1 MNVNKNIKKFRRN
14 RDMTQEQ
21 LADYMGVSVS
31 AVSQWELGKTM
42 PDITM
47 IPSLC
52 SLFQVA
58 SDELLGIDNSNRE
71 KEIDAMLAEAYAVFD
86 ENRHE
91 DALNMMRDMLKR
103 YPDSY
108 RLMDDLA
115 ACLSGLVDSGKIDRN
130 AGRAEICTYIDR
142 ILADCTETP
151 IRNSAITTACIVYP
165 KVGRMDEAIALA
177 NSMLG
182 ARSGL
187 DLLSIIHTGQNKID
201 TIRSRIWWQYNDFQG
216 TISELAYTTDENG
229 NYILSEDDRL
239 TLFKKRFM
247 LADAVFENE
256 DYLFFSHWLDSGCKE
271 LAEIYAHRH
280 DVENTIKYM
289 AASVKYA
296 KIHDTYEP
304 GTKYTSVLL
313 RGIAADSE
321 YRYGTTSCAENLKWY
336 REDSC
341 FDFIRDDERFHAII
355 RDLEDI
361 VNKVKV
367 AAASA
372 TRDRNSTK

>member
-1 MNVNKNIKKFRRN
+1 MNINKNIKTFRRS

-42 PDITM
+42 PDITI

-52 SLFQVA
+52 ALFRVT
-58 SDELLGIDNSNRE
+58 SDELLGINNVNRE
-71 KEIDAMLAEAYAVFD
+71 AEIDEMLKEAYAVFD

-108 RLMDDLA
+108 RLMNDLA
-115 ACLSGLVDSGKIDRN
+115 ACLSNLVVSGKIDRE
-130 AGRAEICTYIDR
+130 AGYTEICTYIDR
-142 ILADCTETP
+142 ILSDCTETP

-165 KVGRMDEAIALA
+165 KVGRTDEAIALA
-177 NSMLG
+177 NSMFG

-187 DLLSIIHTGQNKID
+187 ELLSIIYTGQKKID
-201 TIRSRIWWQYNDFQG
+201 TIRSRIWWQYNDFQLA
-216 TISELAYTTDENG
+216 INDLAYTADENG
-229 NYILSEDDRL
+229 NYILSEEDRIM
-239 TLFKKRFM
+239 LFEKRFM
-247 LADAVFENE
+247 LSKTVFEKE
-256 DYLFFSHWLDSGCKE
+256 DYLFFSHWLDTGCKE

-280 DVENTIKYM
+280 DVENTLKYM
-289 AASVKYA
+289 AMSVEYA
-296 KIHDTYEP
+296 KMHDTYEP

-313 RGIAADSE
+313 RGVATDSE

-341 FDFIRDDERFHAII
+341 FDFIRDDERFCAVI

-361 VNKVKV
+361 V
-367 AAASA
+367 S
-372 TRDRNSTK
+372 R

>member
-1 MNVNKNIKKFRRN
+1 MNIHKNIKRFRRD

-42 PDITM
+42 PDITI

-52 SLFQVA
+52 ALFRIT
-58 SDELLGIDNSNRE
+58 SDELLGINNANRE
-71 KEIDAMLAEAYAVFD
+71 AEIDAMLKEAYDIFD

-103 YPDSY
+103 YPDSH
-108 RLMDDLA
+108 RLMGDLA
-115 ACLSGLVDSGKIDRN
+115 ACLNGLVDNGKIDRD
-130 AGRAEICTYIDR
+130 AGYAEICTYIDH
-142 ILADCTETP
+142 ILSDCTETP
-151 IRNSAITTACIVYP
+151 IRNSAITTACFVYP
-165 KVGRMDEAIALA
+165 KVGRTDEAIALA
-177 NSMLG
+177 NSMFG

-187 DLLSIIHTGQNKID
+187 DLLSMVHTGQKKID
-201 TIRSRIWWQYNDFQG
+201 TIRSRILWQYNDFQLA
-216 TISELAYTTDENG
+216 INELAYTTDENG

-247 LADAVFENE
+247 LTETVFEKE
-256 DYLFFSHWLDSGCKE
+256 DYLFFSHWLNSVCLE

-289 AASVKYA
+289 AMSVKYA

-336 REDSC
+336 HENSC
-341 FDFIRDDERFHAII
+341 FDFIRDDERFRAII
-355 RDLEDI
+355 HNLEDMAS
-361 VNKVKV
+361 KVKV

-372 TRDRNSTK
+372 TRNRNNT